1 MAEENKDFSFIES
14 KIESELFAL
23 VNTIINLHKR
33 YQESSINEFF
43 FQKAINN
50 ATDEM
55 YKIKNLLIE
64 NDVIL
69 AELLKQMNLLKEYNK
84 AVEIINNISSLNYLK
99 DYERDKREKTTV
111 RIEKISSLNLPGITS
126 QITCSFITLMDA
138 LKLNDFKDNDLI
150 FKLFKELKQNLNKF
164 PGLKEIQI
172 KVKKIYDQ
180 ITTKPNIPVE
190 NIEFREILVNELYQ
204 VFKEFQNKLNTYV

>member
-99 DYERDKREKTTV
+99 DFEHDKRENTTV
-111 RIEKISSLNLPGITS
+111 RIEKISSLDLPGITS

-204 VFKEFQNKLNTYV
+204 VFKEFQNKLNTNV